1 MFFQLHYSAH
11 NATAT
16 MTTTYFYDV
25 LGGYTGGEREK
36 EYKMYE
42 VPVEERIKREKEMA
56 EAGYPLDYGMDP

>member
-1 MFFQLHYSAH
+1 
-11 NATAT
+11 
-16 MTTTYFYDV
+16 MTTTYFYDL